1 MKVIIKGNEFILEG
15 INIST
20 SQMYSILEAS
30 NSNLEKDLEIFIG
43 KIQEIENS
51 HHLWATT
58 WVPLRMDDLEG
69 VALYYYLETVIETL
83 LFKLD
88 QNKRDITLEGDFD
101 GYYKSYLIEKYPS
114 LKIKRNVTKIYLRR
128 TAGYYLGP
136 LKYILNVLFK
146 KLSTERVEG
155 RFWLSSP
162 YNITKHRYRH
172 LLDKIKASKIFYSG
186 RLDLP
191 VDSKNKGIPLDLRGY
206 ISTKDVLNC
215 IIEGFHLNKEKIK
228 IKPHSLIEY
237 SIKTINILQMTAT
250 ILKEK
255 SVGNAMKINKPERI
269 FHTTANT
276 FPPARI
282 VARQAYL
289 HNIPFV
295 VIACRPMFTKSR
307 LEERLIDAD
316 KHKINK
322 AHVADAYA
330 VWDTYSKNT
339 LIDQGVDP
347 GCIYV
352 TPPDNSR
359 PPTTSPKQRFDDAL
373 LLLFTHEE
381 NLNQKLIEEF
391 IQLNTSKRIIIRQH
405 PLKSLTKVQYELL
418 RDKFEI
424 ISDITSKNYSN
435 LEFINTLAIT
445 INSTAIIE
453 AVSHGCGAIWMPYLN
468 SRSLLFFEIMK
479 EMGVIV
485 NNIKDLQTLLNQCEG
500 DLNKLIL
507 ACQKMYEIKFKAKD
521 ETNEFLHKMK
531 LI

>member
-58 WVPLRMDDLEG
+58 WVPLRMDDVEG
-69 VALYYYLETVIETL
+69 DALYYYLETDIETL

-191 VDSKNKGIPLDLRGY
+191 VDSKNKVIPLD
-206 ISTKDVLNC
+206 
-215 IIEGFHLNKEKIK
+215 
-228 IKPHSLIEY
+228 
-237 SIKTINILQMTAT
+237 
-250 ILKEK
+250 
-255 SVGNAMKINKPERI
+255 
-269 FHTTANT
+269 
-276 FPPARI
+276 
-282 VARQAYL
+282 
-289 HNIPFV
+289 
-295 VIACRPMFTKSR
+295 
-307 LEERLIDAD
+307 
-316 KHKINK
+316 
-322 AHVADAYA
+322 
-330 VWDTYSKNT
+330 
-339 LIDQGVDP
+339 
-347 GCIYV
+347 
-352 TPPDNSR
+352 
-359 PPTTSPKQRFDDAL
+359 
-373 LLLFTHEE
+373 
-381 NLNQKLIEEF
+381 
-391 IQLNTSKRIIIRQH
+391 
-405 PLKSLTKVQYELL
+405 
-418 RDKFEI
+418 
-424 ISDITSKNYSN
+424 
-435 LEFINTLAIT
+435 
-445 INSTAIIE
+445 
-453 AVSHGCGAIWMPYLN
+453 
-468 SRSLLFFEIMK
+468 
-479 EMGVIV
+479 
-485 NNIKDLQTLLNQCEG
+485 
-500 DLNKLIL
+500 
-507 ACQKMYEIKFKAKD
+507 
-521 ETNEFLHKMK
+521 
-531 LI
+531 